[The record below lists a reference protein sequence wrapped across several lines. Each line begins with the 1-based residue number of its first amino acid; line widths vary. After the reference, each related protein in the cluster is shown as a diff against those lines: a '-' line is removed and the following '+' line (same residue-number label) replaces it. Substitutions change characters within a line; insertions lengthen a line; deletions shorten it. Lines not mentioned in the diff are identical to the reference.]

1 MASIERPKSLTE
13 TVLEHLREQI
23 VSGDLQLGSALSER
37 ALAESIKV
45 SKTPVREA
53 LVQLKSEGLVTIIPQ
68 RGAFVFTLGSREIVE
83 ICEFR
88 LTIESAALRLS
99 VARNRQALVD
109 DLAQIVERMKRARA
123 KKDVRQYLALDTEF
137 HAAFFRH
144 CENTYLKDSYE
155 RYVGKIAALRTHL
168 AAKPQHT
175 KLSFDEH
182 VRLVTAIR
190 DGSDAD
196 ISNILTAHIERTR
209 DTYSIGVE
217 DIAVADSAP
226 RSG

>member
-1 MASIERPKSLTE
+1 MATIERPKSLTE

-23 VSGDLQLGSALSER
+23 VSGDLKLGSTLSER
-37 ALAESIKV
+37 VLAESLDV

-53 LVQLKSEGLVTIIPQ
+53 LVQLKSEGLVTIVPQ
-68 RGAFVFTLGSREIVE
+68 RGAFVFTLGGREVIE

-88 LTIESAALRLS
+88 LAIESAALKLS
-99 VARNRQALVD
+99 IARNRESLVAD
-109 DLAQIVERMKRARA
+109 IAQIVERMASAQTA
-123 KKDVRQYLALDTEF
+123 KDIRLYLRLDTEF

-144 CENTYLKDSYE
+144 CENNYLRDSYD

-182 VRLVTAIR
+182 VRLLDVFRGGT
-190 DGSDAD
+190 DTD
-196 ISNILTAHIERTR
+196 ISKILTAHIERTR
-209 DTYSIGVE
+209 DTYSIGVD
-217 DIAVADSAP
+217 DIAVADLAP
-226 RSG
+226 RAS